1 MTIVTVYPIIKYMT
15 GVEYTYNAEKNIKLK
30 EERNI
35 SFDEIIYY
43 IGSGH
48 LLDTIKNP
56 NKTKYGDQSF
66 YVIDVDGYVY
76 LVPFVKNGNLIFLK
90 TIFPSRKH
98 TKRYL
103 QELTERKKQRGE
115 IHESKKKRPREP

>member
-1 MTIVTVYPIIKYMT
+1 MTEI
-15 GVEYTYNAEKNIKLK
+15 EYEYNPAKNIKLK

-48 LLDTIKNP
+48 LLDTIRHP
-56 NKTKYGDQSF
+56 NKAKYGDQSF
-66 YVIDVDGYVY
+66 YVVDVDGYVY
-76 LVPFVKNGNLIFLK
+76 LVPFVRNGNVVFLK

-103 QELTERKKQRGE
+103 KELAERRKQRGQNL
-115 IHESKKKRPREP
+115 